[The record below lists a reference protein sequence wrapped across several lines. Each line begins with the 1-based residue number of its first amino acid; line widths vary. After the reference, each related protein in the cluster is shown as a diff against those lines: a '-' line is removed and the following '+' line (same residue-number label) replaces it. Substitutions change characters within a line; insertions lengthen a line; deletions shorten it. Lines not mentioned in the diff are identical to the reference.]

1 MSNFCDIQI
10 TLAGKDA
17 PLRTSQIVYFSS
29 VIATKNK
36 RQWTIHYS
44 NRYFFLFV
52 FFLLSN
58 QLFYRLKMLRGPL
71 FPKHTFHFISLF
83 CASSI
88 NTPETTLVGVRAVK
102 LKKKRSEPFC
112 SCLSSSFY
120 FPAFVLDERL
130 ITIICFNASSCCS
143 ISFHA
148 RISKDAQLELFVLSS
163 LTTFARYSLL
173 LVGIKQILHFHR
185 HCRRGFYPSCHSRS
199 FILHLDLLSRQN
211 TQRAW
216 LVGVLMFCHL
226 PFLIEGCPMPCLSF
240 SLHPPSLVIFLLR
253 FRSSFQE
260 DSKFTSILF

>member
-88 NTPETTLVGVRAVK
+88 NTPETTLVGVGAVK
-102 LKKKRSEPFC
+102 LKKKTVR
-112 SCLSSSFY
+112 
-120 FPAFVLDERL
+120 A
-130 ITIICFNASSCCS
+130 I
-143 ISFHA
+143 
-148 RISKDAQLELFVLSS
+148 LF
-163 LTTFARYSLL
+163 
-173 LVGIKQILHFHR
+173 
-185 HCRRGFYPSCHSRS
+185 
-199 FILHLDLLSRQN
+199 
-211 TQRAW
+211 
-216 LVGVLMFCHL
+216 L
-226 PFLIEGCPMPCLSF
+226 PLSF
-240 SLHPPSLVIFLLR
+240 LLFSRICLGRTVNNHNMLQCQFLL
-253 FRSSFQE
+253 
-260 DSKFTSILF
+260 